1 MVTKK
6 KVNDVEKNIEKVEDL
21 SLDYD
26 FLLNR
31 AKEQL
36 DKINV
41 VQERFTIPEIDSQI
55 QGKKT
60 LLRNAGLISK
70 EIKRDIQHI
79 LKYFVKETGLPATTD
94 NSKIILNGVVNTF
107 KVSQIYKKYIS
118 EFLICKQC
126 GKPETRI
133 ISEKGIV
140 VMKCDACGAITPIR
154 KI

>member
-60 LLRNAGLISK
+60 L
-70 EIKRDIQHI
+70 
-79 LKYFVKETGLPATTD
+79 
-94 NSKIILNGVVNTF
+94 
-107 KVSQIYKKYIS
+107 KKCW
-118 EFLICKQC
+118 FNF
-126 GKPETRI
+126 
-133 ISEKGIV
+133 
-140 VMKCDACGAITPIR
+140 
-154 KI
+154 